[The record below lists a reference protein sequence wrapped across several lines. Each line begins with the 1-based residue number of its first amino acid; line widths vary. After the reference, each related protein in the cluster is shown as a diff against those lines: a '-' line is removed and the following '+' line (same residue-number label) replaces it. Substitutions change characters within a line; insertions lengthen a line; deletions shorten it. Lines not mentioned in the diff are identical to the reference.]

1 MGKLLEILIDDLDFE
16 WLMIDASHIKV
27 HPQATGARGGNQAM
41 AKTKRSCQPD
51 QGIDAQALL
60 ADRGYDTDEIVAYA
74 LYANMEPVIPPKRN
88 RIEQRE
94 YDRDRYKM
102 RHLVEN
108 AFLALKRWSV
118 GAALPH
124 VMPRLW
130 MPLLLLSMA
139 AASPFGSIF
148 YLNSCRHC
156 LEKFRIYPDFARYW
170 D

>member
-102 RHLVEN
+102 RHLAEN
-108 AFLALKRWSV
+108 AFLALKRWR
-118 GAALPH
+118 GIA
-124 VMPRLW
+124 
-130 MPLLLLSMA
+130 
-139 AASPFGSIF
+139 
-148 YLNSCRHC
+148 
-156 LEKFRIYPDFARYW
+156 ARYAKTLDAFIAAVHGSCIAIW
-170 D
+170 LDILS